1 MLWWAWMGWACSMLH
16 CIKSKCWKLIVIIE
30 ISLPQFRNCH
40 SDKLLQPRKTVLFHV
55 SDVMPYLPFTAAFPG
70 VRHFNAPLPSI
81 TIWPHGLWGTKFVCF
96 SMLLMVM
103 LLTFAKGWVVWN
115 DTWENDVTWKR
126 TWFLTIVTSTN
137 THQYSFLKS
146 MYQVAVACGWIL
158 QSCLDSPIQSKSTAY
173 SCHIPWAS
181 GWMIL

>member
-1 MLWWAWMGWACSMLH
+1 MGWACSMLH

-30 ISLPQFRNCH
+30 ILLPQFRNCH
-40 SDKLLQPRKTVLFHV
+40 SDKLLQPRKTVLFMFRMLCHI
-55 SDVMPYLPFTAAFPG
+55 SLSL
-70 VRHFNAPLPSI
+70 RHFSQASALQDALAEHHNLTARPE
-81 TIWPHGLWGTKFVCF
+81 GRNVCF

-115 DTWENDVTWKR
+115 DTWENDVTWKG

-137 THQYSFLKS
+137 THQYSFLRS
-146 MYQVAVACGWIL
+146 RYQVAVACGWIL